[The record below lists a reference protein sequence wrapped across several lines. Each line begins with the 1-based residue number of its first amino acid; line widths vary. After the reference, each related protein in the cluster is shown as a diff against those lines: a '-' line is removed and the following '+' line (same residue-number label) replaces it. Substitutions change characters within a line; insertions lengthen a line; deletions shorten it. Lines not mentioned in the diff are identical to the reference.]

1 MNLVDSSGWLEY
13 FADGP
18 NASIFA
24 KPLQNPADVLVP
36 TICLYEVYKV
46 VLRQRGPSAALQA
59 VALMRQGTIIELNER
74 IAILA
79 AELSL
84 EHKLPMADGVILAT
98 ARIHAAHIWTQ
109 DADFEGLE
117 DVTFVNKVRSS
128 DS

>member
-18 NASIFA
+18 NAKVFA
-24 KPLQNPADVLVP
+24 RPLRDPEDLIVP
-36 TICLYEVYKV
+36 TVCLYEVFKV
-46 VLRQRGPSAALQA
+46 VLRQRGAAAALQT
-59 VALMRQGTIIELNER
+59 VALMRQGTIVELNER

-84 EHKLPMADGVILAT
+84 EHKLPMADSVILAT

>member
-18 NASIFA
+18 NAKVFA
-24 KPLQNPADVLVP
+24 RPLRDPEDLIVP
-36 TICLYEVYKV
+36 TVCLYEVFKV
-46 VLRQRGPSAALQA
+46 VLRQRGAAAALQT
-59 VALMRQGTIIELNER
+59 VALMRQGTIVELNER

-84 EHKLPMADGVILAT
+84 EHKLPMADSVILAT
-98 ARIHAAHIWTQ
+98 ARIHAAQIWTQ

>member
-18 NASIFA
+18 NASFFA
-24 KPLQNPADVLVP
+24 EAVEHPEELIVP
-36 TICLYEVYKV
+36 TVCVYEVFKV
-46 VLRQRGPSAALQA
+46 VSRQRGESAALQA
-59 VALMRQGTIIELNER
+59 VALMRQGAIVDLTES

-84 EHKLPMADGVILAT
+84 KQTLPIADSVILAT
-98 ARIHAAHIWTQ
+98 ARVHQSTIWTQ

-117 DVTFVNKVRSS
+117 EAKLVPKEA
-128 DS
+128 